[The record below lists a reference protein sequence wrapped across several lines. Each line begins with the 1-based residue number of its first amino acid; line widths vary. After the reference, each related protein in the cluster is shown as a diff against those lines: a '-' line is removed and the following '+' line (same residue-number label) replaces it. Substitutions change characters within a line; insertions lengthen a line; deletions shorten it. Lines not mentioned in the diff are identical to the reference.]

1 MANTATLQYTC
12 NCTNMYLIW
21 SIINKKTHTHT
32 ITCDFETITNFI
44 IVTVQFIC
52 VTCFTKI
59 LYKNTHSIYKRK
71 NALSFVMQSSFLFCI
86 LTFY

>member
-32 ITCDFETITNFI
+32 ITCDFKTITIFI

-59 LYKNTHSIYKRK
+59 YIKTHIQYIKEKMLLVS
-71 NALSFVMQSSFLFCI
+71 
-86 LTFY
+86 